1 MACLY
6 ANEYKDKKDEYEEC
20 YVQFGIRELF
30 KTGRKDCEPKSGDKL
45 YLTSK
50 VENHP
55 AIGFNGS
62 RTVDYFKED
71 FGMDARS
78 TVAIMGTHTIGSFNP
93 IVTQ

>member
-6 ANEYKDKKDEYEEC
+6 ANEYKDKKDTYDEC

-30 KTGRKDCEPKSGDKL
+30 KTGRKDCEPKTGDKL
-45 YLTSK
+45 YLTSQ

-62 RTVDYFKED
+62 QTVDYFKED

-78 TVAIMGTHTIGSFNP
+78 TVAIMGTHTIGSFNL

>member
-1 MACLY
+1 MY
-6 ANEYKDKKDEYEEC
+6 ANVYKDKKDRYEEC
-20 YVQFGIRELF
+20 YVQFGIRNMF
-30 KTGRKDCEPKSGDKL
+30 KTGRMDCQPKTGDKL
-45 YLTSK
+45 YLTTK

-62 RTVDYFKED
+62 RTVDYFRDD

-93 IVTQ
+93 IVSQ